1 MMKPS
6 THEGNTMLSN
16 LLFTLLCMS
25 LYFGFAV
32 AVVMLCVAYTERSD
46 SRAAT
51 FIRSLVG

>member
-1 MMKPS
+1 
-6 THEGNTMLSN
+6 MLSN

-32 AVVMLCVAYTERSD
+32 AVVMLRVAYTERSD